1 MQYDDVLR
9 AMTPEIYER
18 MREAVETGRWP
29 DGQKLT
35 PAQLEN
41 AMELV
46 MVYQAKRLEQDEHFT
61 IAPSGE
67 LVMKSK
73 GDLKAELRLRAGAD
87 IARFSVAEAT
97 AESSNAT
104 TPIESEADVSSSA
117 IASSPQRK
125 GH

>member
-29 DGQKLT
+29 DDQKLT

-61 IAPSGE
+61 VAPSGE

-73 GDLKAELRLRAGAD
+73 GDLKAELRLRAGPD
-87 IARFSVAEAT
+87 IARFSVAEVA
-97 AESSNAT
+97 AEPSSVTIQSEPDVDGSSNA
-104 TPIESEADVSSSA
+104 ISCL
-117 IASSPQRK
+117 PQRK